1 MRGRV
6 SDTPTPRKEPSA
18 TDLMVRA
25 LMDEE
30 ERLMYGATLDDVTPF
45 GETPCTQFVGLL
57 GQIEPLTDE
66 DKQRARDALRGG
78 E

>member
-6 SDTPTPRKEPSA
+6 SHTTTPHKEPSA
-18 TDLMVRA
+18 TDLMVRV

-30 ERLMYGATLDDVTPF
+30 ERLMYGVTLDDAIPF
-45 GETPCTQFVGLL
+45 GETQFVGLL

>member
-6 SDTPTPRKEPSA
+6 SDTPTPHKEPSA
-18 TDLMVRA
+18 TDLMVRE

-30 ERLMYGATLDDVTPF
+30 ERLMYGATLSDAIPF
-45 GETPCTQFVGLL
+45 GETRFMGLL

-66 DKQRARDALRGG
+66 DKQRARDAIRGG
-78 E
+78 EE